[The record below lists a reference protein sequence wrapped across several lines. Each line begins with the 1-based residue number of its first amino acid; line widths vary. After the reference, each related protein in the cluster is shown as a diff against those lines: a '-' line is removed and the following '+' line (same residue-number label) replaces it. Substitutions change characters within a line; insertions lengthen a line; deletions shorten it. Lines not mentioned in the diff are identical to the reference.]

1 MDQTGLKSN
10 DYRSPA
16 FGHLGYR
23 VVELRF
29 GTQAGDR
36 LVRTPSYNREVL
48 I

>member
-1 MDQTGLKSN
+1 MDQNGPVSN

-29 GTQAGDR
+29 ETQAGDR
-36 LVRTPSYNREVL
+36 LVRTPSYNWEVL

>member
-1 MDQTGLKSN
+1 MDQNGPESN
-10 DYRSPA
+10 DSRSPA

-29 GTQAGDR
+29 ETQASDR

>member
-1 MDQTGLKSN
+1 MDQNGPESN
-10 DYRSPA
+10 DSRSPA

-23 VVELRF
+23 VELRF
-29 GTQAGDR
+29 ETQAGDR

>member
-1 MDQTGLKSN
+1 MDQNGPESN
-10 DYRSPA
+10 DSRSPA

-29 GTQAGDR
+29 ETQAGDR

>member
-1 MDQTGLKSN
+1 M
-10 DYRSPA
+10 
-16 FGHLGYR
+16 GYR

-29 GTQAGDR
+29 ETQAGYR